1 LRNPE
6 RFSAK
11 GAFVTDTASAIT
23 TTAPAPVAGPSAPA
37 KAVTPVAAV
46 TNWLNQWRY
55 DGGTRDLRFDFLRGF
70 AVIAMVTDHIGGEHS
85 WLYLLTGGNKF
96 FVSAAEAFV
105 FISGLVFGIVEVS
118 LINRQGMDAALTK
131 AIRRVFT
138 LYIFTTGLTLAFAL
152 FSGVLRLPW
161 APKAGPGGWPDWVL
175 SVLTLHRAYYLTDV
189 LLLHV
194 LLVLVSA
201 FALLLMQHRYTWLVL
216 TLSWGLW
223 ALWQWSPQYAA
234 FPWEIQDNSVF
245 HFPAWQVLFINGLV
259 IGFHRKAIT
268 RWLSGRVSVWV
279 LLVGT
284 GLLFAGS
291 VLLYRTNLA
300 PLVRLTG
307 RDVAWLGSH
316 LFEKDNVR
324 IGRLIVFAVFMT
336 FIFSLT
342 TVLWQP
348 LRRAFGWML
357 LPLGSHALG
366 AYCTHLFVVGAVT
379 KLLAVA
385 PSRFNEQATAPVT
398 TLVQSGGI
406 AIVWA
411 VIALREPLF
420 RFWHKLRPRHAA
432 TATATATTEA

>member
-1 LRNPE
+1 M
-6 RFSAK
+6 
-11 GAFVTDTASAIT
+11 TDTAPGITPPASAPMSVPVVEPST
-23 TTAPAPVAGPSAPA
+23 PARVVAPVPVV
-37 KAVTPVAAV
+37 AVVAH
-46 TNWLNQWRY
+46 WLNQWRY

-118 LINRQGMDAALTK
+118 LINRQGMDAALAK

-138 LYIFTTGLTLAFAL
+138 LYVFTTGLTLAFAL
-152 FSGVLRLPW
+152 FSGLLRLPW
-161 APKAGPGGWPDWVL
+161 APKAGDGGWPDWVL

-189 LLLHV
+189 LLLYV
-194 LLVLVSA
+194 LLILVSA
-201 FALLLMQHRYTWLVL
+201 FALLLMQHHYTWLVL
-216 TLSWGLW
+216 ALSWGLW

-291 VLLYRTNLA
+291 VLLYRASLA
-300 PLVRLTG
+300 PLVHLTG
-307 RDVAWLGSH
+307 RDTAWLGSH

-324 IGRLIVFAVFMT
+324 IGRVIVFAVFMT
-336 FIFSLT
+336 FVFSLT

-348 LRRAFGWML
+348 LQKAFGWIL

-379 KLLAVA
+379 KLLAAA
-385 PSRFNEQATAPVT
+385 PSRFSEQATTPMT
-398 TLVQSGGI
+398 TLIQSGGI
-406 AIVWA
+406 AVVWG
-411 VIALREPLF
+411 VIALRRPLLK
-420 RFWHKLRPRHAA
+420 FWHELHPRRDAV
-432 TATATATTEA
+432 TET